1 MATRNTNTVS
11 SNNNRKAKVTANDI
25 VMAYMLEGIDAVS
38 RSLIDHTNPVKC
50 LDDAM
55 DKILSRNGSADV
67 QPLKV
72 LREKF
77 ASGKTTGRRGAVG
90 LKPGTVKTY
99 SVQKVGEAG
108 DLFIRLP
115 VSLLADR
122 KGALVEVEALE
133 DGTLVVRA
141 AQA

>member
-25 VMAYMLEGIDAVS
+25 VMAYMLEGIDSVS
-38 RSLIDHTNPVKC
+38 RSLVGHTNPTKC

-55 DKILSRNGSADV
+55 DKMLQRNANVDV
-67 QPLKV
+67 SE
-72 LREKF
+72 LRGLRDKF
-77 ASGKTTGRRGAVG
+77 ASSRTNGRRGAAPLAVG
-90 LKPGTVKTY
+90 SSKVY
-99 SVQKVGEAG
+99 STQKVGDSG

-115 VSLLADR
+115 VSLLVDR
-122 KGALVEVEALE
+122 KGAQVEVEALD

-141 AQA
+141 VKE